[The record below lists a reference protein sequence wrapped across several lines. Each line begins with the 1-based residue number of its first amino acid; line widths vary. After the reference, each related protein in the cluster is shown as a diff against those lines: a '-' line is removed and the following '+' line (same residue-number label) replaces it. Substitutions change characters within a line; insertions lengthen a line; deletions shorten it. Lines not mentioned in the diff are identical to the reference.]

1 MQIEITEVV
10 KMISDEKYNNRV
22 RRMRI
27 YDQIVKNMDK
37 TYEEDE
43 YKFYRQVVIN
53 FYQHSGLN
61 LKEFQDALREG
72 TSKLQEL
79 WDYPER
85 EFQILRQF

>member
-1 MQIEITEVV
+1 
-10 KMISDEKYNNRV
+10 MISDEKYNNRV

-53 FYQHSGLN
+53 FY
-61 LKEFQDALREG
+61 
-72 TSKLQEL
+72 
-79 WDYPER
+79 
-85 EFQILRQF
+85 